1 MCFRWP
7 RSKPKK
13 FDRPFECACDLCGEN
28 FDTME
33 TLIKHLGRHDIED
46 INRNVMDG
54 RGTARCVTCHK
65 SFMSVAAME
74 EHPCVP
80 VIEGL
85 SPIGSCDSLETV
97 LIHDTYSQSDNHN
110 N

>member
-7 RSKPKK
+7 RSKPKN
-13 FDRPFECACDLCGEN
+13 FDRPFGCSCDLCGEN

-33 TLIKHLGRHDIED
+33 TLIKHLGRHDVEG
-46 INRNVMDG
+46 INRRIMDG
-54 RGTARCVTCHK
+54 YGTARCNSCFK
-65 SFMSVAAME
+65 SFTSVAAME

-85 SPIGSCDSLETV
+85 SPIPSYESLETV
-97 LIHDTYSQSDNHN
+97 LIHDTYNQSN
-110 N
+110 NRNN

>member
-1 MCFRWP
+1 MCFRWKRP
-7 RSKPKK
+7 KTKK
-13 FDRPFECACDLCGEN
+13 FDRPFECSCDLCGEN

-54 RGTARCVTCHK
+54 SGTARCVTCHK

-85 SPIGSCDSLETV
+85 SPIPSYESLETI
-97 LIHDTYSQSDNHN
+97 LIHDTYNQSDNHN

>member
-1 MCFRWP
+1 MCFHWP
-7 RSKPKK
+7 WKR
-13 FDRPFECACDLCGEN
+13 DTPFPCACDLCGEN
-28 FDTME
+28 FLTRE

-65 SFMSVAAME
+65 SFMSVAAMND
-74 EHPCVP
+74 HPCVP

-85 SPIGSCDSLETV
+85 SPIASCDSLETV
-97 LIHDTYSQSDNHN
+97 LIHDTYNQSDNHN

>member
-1 MCFRWP
+1 MCFRWSWK
-7 RSKPKK
+7 R
-13 FDRPFECACDLCGEN
+13 DTPFPCACDLCGEN
-28 FDTME
+28 FFSRASLLE
-33 TLIKHLGRHDIED
+33 HLGRHDIED

-54 RGTARCVTCHK
+54 RGTARCVTCYK

-97 LIHDTYSQSDNHN
+97 LIHDTYSQSN
-110 N
+110 

>member
-13 FDRPFECACDLCGEN
+13 FNRPFECACD
-28 FDTME
+28 
-33 TLIKHLGRHDIED
+33 IKHLGRHDIED

-54 RGTARCVTCHK
+54 RGTARCVTCYK

-85 SPIGSCDSLETV
+85 SPIASCDSLETV
-97 LIHDTYSQSDNHN
+97 LIHDTYSQSN
-110 N
+110 